1 MNWLWVYKIIPQGSC
16 CIGIPCAVASN
27 AASTKWDTAVLFLI
41 RFARIS
47 QTSCF
52 HFLLAFVSIF
62 GASFCKHKLSGCSH
76 EFSEILGD
84 KDQDHTKYM
93 YVHIYIYIHTYPE
106 KMFQKWHVLQQS
118 FTGNTANNVVFALFS
133 LFLLQATKLECVAIA
148 GVLGCSLL
156 HNAVNSFLLCKGATQ
171 CCKYAENIWKCKH
184 VWLHGGEDLA
194 NNNVN
199 NVQFDTICC
208 M

>member
-27 AASTKWDTAVLFLI
+27 ATLQNETLQCCFWSGLPEYHKHRAFIFSLPLFLYLV
-41 RFARIS
+41 R
-47 QTSCF
+47 
-52 HFLLAFVSIF
+52 VSANINYRVVPMNF
-62 GASFCKHKLSGCSH
+62 PKFWG
-76 EFSEILGD
+76 
-84 KDQDHTKYM
+84 TKTTRNICVYT
-93 YVHIYIYIHTYPE
+93 YIHIYPE
-106 KMFQKWHVLQQS
+106 KMLQKWHVLQQS

-133 LFLLQATKLECVAIA
+133 LFLLQATKLECVVIA

-199 NVQFDTICC
+199 NVRFDTICC